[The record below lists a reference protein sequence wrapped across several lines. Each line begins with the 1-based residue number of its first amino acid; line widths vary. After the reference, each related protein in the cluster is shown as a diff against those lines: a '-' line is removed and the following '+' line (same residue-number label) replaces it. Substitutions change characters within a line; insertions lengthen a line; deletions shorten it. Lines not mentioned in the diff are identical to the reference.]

1 MRKPAK
7 GSLTPRN
14 GHLAAMLFRKAGAH
28 QKTGKALRREAKL
41 DLAKALARNSM
52 AGDHDCCPG
61 ADGGPWRAGHVQ
73 VAKPVGC
80 IPPADRPL
88 SDSNLINVDFFVGV

>member
-1 MRKPAK
+1 MRKAAK

-14 GHLAAMLFRKAGAH
+14 GHLAAMLFRKSGAH

-41 DLAKALARNSM
+41 ILAKTLARTSL
-52 AGDHDCCPG
+52 AGDQDCCPG
-61 ADGGPWRAGHVQ
+61 ADGGPRRAGHVQ
-73 VAKPVGC
+73 VANPAGC

-88 SDSNLINVDFFVGV
+88 SDSNLKCEF

>member
-14 GHLAAMLFRKAGAH
+14 GHLAAMLFRKSGAH

-41 DLAKALARNSM
+41 DLAKTLAKTCP
-52 AGDHDCCPG
+52 AGDPDCCPG
-61 ADGGPWRAGHVQ
+61 ADGGPWRAGHMQ
-73 VAKPVGC
+73 VANPVSC
-80 IPPADRPL
+80 IPPADRPP
-88 SDSNLINVDFFVGV
+88 SDSNH